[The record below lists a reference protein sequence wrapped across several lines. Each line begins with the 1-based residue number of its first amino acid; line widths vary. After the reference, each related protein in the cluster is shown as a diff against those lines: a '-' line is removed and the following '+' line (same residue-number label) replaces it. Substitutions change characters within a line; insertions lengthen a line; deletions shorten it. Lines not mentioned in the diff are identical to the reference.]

1 MLGHPL
7 FPSPVTFPFFLIHL
21 FLIFAHEL
29 ILASLLPF
37 FFSCLADRE
46 VEGNLLPLPQHHVDT
61 GMGLERLVTVLQN
74 KRSNYDTDLFTPIL
88 DAIHKVMVLPSE
100 SQPSKSSSHTDCL
113 LGTTV
118 QPSLRVTEQ
127 CFEIGGYVLPG
138 PMQRSRKKGELQVG
152 NLLEYQH
159 C

>member
-7 FPSPVTFPFFLIHL
+7 FPSPVTFPFSLIHL

-37 FFSCLADRE
+37 FFLCLADRE

-61 GMGLERLVTVLQN
+61 GMGLERLVTVLQD

-100 SQPSKSSSHTDCL
+100 SQPSKSSLHTDCL
-113 LGTTV
+113 LGTTL
-118 QPSLRVTEQ
+118 QYSLL
-127 CFEIGGYVLPG
+127 CVLLSSVL
-138 PMQRSRKKGELQVG
+138 R
-152 NLLEYQH
+152 
-159 C
+159 